1 MIVSLAALILMA
13 MADPA
18 AAAAP
23 ARPPATATAPPPGS
37 NLHKLTADAKMI
49 CWTEEPAGSH
59 IPARICATREEYEKA
74 QQDAQDAMTAQRRT
88 GSSLTSNPH

>member
-18 AAAAP
+18 AAAP

-37 NLHKLTADAKMI
+37 NRHKLTTDAKMI

-88 GSSLTSNPH
+88 GSSLMSNPH